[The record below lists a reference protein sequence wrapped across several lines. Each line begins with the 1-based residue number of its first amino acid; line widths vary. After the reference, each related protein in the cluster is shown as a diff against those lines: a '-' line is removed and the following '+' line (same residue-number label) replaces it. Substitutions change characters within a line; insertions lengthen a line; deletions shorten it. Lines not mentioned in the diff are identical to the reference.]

1 MCPIENTLI
10 LPILW
15 MLSLLKDSEEKEK
28 KKSRAKNGYTE
39 QPEHPY
45 LGTFLLSIVS

>member
-28 KKSRAKNGYTE
+28 KNQGQKMAILNN
-39 QPEHPY
+39 
-45 LGTFLLSIVS
+45 LSILTSAHFSWA